1 MGGTILKQ
9 SDRWCEQPLGIAFAK
24 MQQAEI
30 NAISHRFRGQ
40 RVLQLGVDS
49 NVDLQLVAP
58 TFYSVSVGS
67 DLEIKQTNPSVIASC
82 RALPFL
88 SDSIDIVLINHILEF
103 EKDLDLIFEE
113 IWRVLVGG
121 GQLVVMGFNV
131 LSLWGIA
138 HLFKRHEAKIP
149 WGGHFYTLFQVENL
163 LSKVGFNISLSKTFF
178 FRPPI
183 KSNALLAWLECCE
196 KYGELLFSPFGAGY
210 ILFAEKS
217 VLGTTPLRSRWEFS
231 ELFTDRAVKQA
242 ASRV

>member
-1 MGGTILKQ
+1 MVGITLKQ

-30 NAISHRFRGQ
+30 NAISQRFRGQ
-40 RVLQLGVDS
+40 RVLQLSVDS
-49 NVDLQLVAP
+49 TVDLQLVAP
-58 TFYSVSVGS
+58 TFYSVLVGS
-67 DLEIKQTNPSVIASC
+67 DVEIKHADPSVVASY

-88 SDSIDIVLINHILEF
+88 SDSIDIVLINHALEF
-103 EKDLDLIFEE
+103 ENDLELIFEE

-121 GQLVVMGFNV
+121 GQVVVMGFNA
-131 LSLWGIA
+131 LSLWGML
-138 HLFKRHEAKIP
+138 HLFKRKEAQIP
-149 WGGHFYTLFQVENL
+149 WGGHFYTSFQIQNL

-183 KSNALLAWLECCE
+183 KSAALLTWLECCE

-210 ILFAEKS
+210 LLFAEKNI
-217 VLGTTPLRSRWEFS
+217 LGTTPLRSRWEFS